1 MMWGARLGTCLLL
14 LGTAP
19 CALAQDGRTV
29 KPTKERRAI
38 LDAIRP
44 LAVARVH
51 QPVAPLQRVHGS
63 DRGGVI
69 HSGRLVEV
77 GFRFLGQR
85 CQGSSPLRLIEG
97 DELTLVGELGGVV
110 AGCRLLGVLLHKAR
124 GERRHG
130 AWRYLLNHHVLG
142 GNQVPDLPVDVV
154 AGGMRPAKKLG
165 VGQIFQITE
174 RNELARIQADLDG
187 FTRIHAIPPRM

>member
-51 QPVAPLQRVHGS
+51 QPVRIIV
-63 DRGGVI
+63 R
-69 HSGRLVEV
+69 RLTPVNAWAVVE
-77 GFRFLGQR
+77 G
-85 CQGSSPLRLIEG
+85 E
-97 DELTLVGELGGVV
+97 LVGVANQSIDWKLASKCEPELDKILFVV
-110 AGCRLLGVLLHKAR
+110 LYR
-124 GERRHG
+124 ERS
-130 AWRYLLNHHVLG
+130 AW
-142 GNQVPDLPVDVV
+142 QVSHEYRSHPGP
-154 AGGMRPAKKLG
+154 
-165 VGQIFQITE
+165 
-174 RNELARIQADLDG
+174 
-187 FTRIHAIPPRM
+187 